1 MAERPDQRRADQMR
15 PVTFQAGFQKHPA
28 GSVLVS
34 FGNTRVI
41 CAVSVV
47 DGVPRWMKPDDPRG
61 WLTAE
66 YQMLPGATAERSPRE
81 VSRGQWSGRSS
92 EIQRL
97 VGRSLRATLD
107 LTRIP
112 GRTLYVDCDV
122 LDADGGTRC
131 AAVTGACVALE
142 LGLLKLFAAGV
153 LRDWPMTHHVA
164 AVSVGV
170 MAGEPVLDL
179 CYQEDRAAAVDMNVV
194 MTSAGQFVEIQG
206 TAEHEPFGRDQMD
219 RMLSLAEAGIRA
231 LFGLQKEAVQTAA
244 GRLA

>member
-1 MAERPDQRRADQMR
+1 MAERADKRRPEQLR
-15 PVTFQAGFQKHPA
+15 SVSFQAAFQKHPA
-28 GSVLVS
+28 GSVLVA

-41 CAVSVV
+41 CSVSVV
-47 DGVPRWMKPDDPRG
+47 EGVPRWMAPGDGRG

-81 VSRGQWSGRSS
+81 VGRGQVSGRSS

-97 VGRSLRATLD
+97 IGRSLRATLD
-107 LTRIP
+107 LGRIP

-142 LGLLKLFAAGV
+142 LALLKLLGTGA
-153 LRDWPMTHHVA
+153 LRDWPMVRRVA

-170 MAGEPVLDL
+170 VQGEILLDL
-179 CYQEDRAAAVDMNVV
+179 CYTEDSAAAVDMNVV
-194 MTSAGQFVEIQG
+194 MTSNGQFVEVQG
-206 TAEHEPFGRDQMD
+206 TAEHDPFSREQMNG
-219 RMLSLAEAGIRA
+219 MLALAEG
-231 LFGLQKEAVQTAA
+231 GLQELFRLQAEAVRSVA
-244 GRLA
+244 R

>member
-1 MAERPDQRRADQMR
+1 MAVRADQRRADHLR
-15 PVTFQAGFQKHPA
+15 EVRFEPGIQKHPA

-34 FGNTRVI
+34 FGATRVI
-41 CAVSVV
+41 CAVTVV
-47 DGVPRWMKPDDPRG
+47 DGVPKWMSAAEARG

-81 VSRGQWSGRSS
+81 VSRGQVSGRSA

-107 LTRIP
+107 LARIP

-142 LGLLKLFAAGV
+142 LALLKLLAAGQ
-153 LRDWPMTHHVA
+153 LRDWPMLRRVA

-170 MAGEPVLDL
+170 VDGEPRLDL
-179 CYQEDRAAAVDMNVV
+179 CYAEDSTAEVDMNVV
-194 MTSAGQFVEIQG
+194 MTSGGRFVEVQG
-206 TAEHEPFGRDQMD
+206 TAEHEPFSREQMD
-219 RMLSLAEAGIRA
+219 AMLALAGV
-231 LFGLQKEAVQTAA
+231 GLQELFRLQQEAVKAA
-244 GRLA
+244 SR

>member
-1 MAERPDQRRADQMR
+1 MAERVDGRRPDELRS
-15 PVTFQAGFQKHPA
+15 VSFQTGFQKQPA
-28 GSVLVS
+28 GSVLAV

-47 DGVPRWMKPDDPRG
+47 EGVPRWMSPGDERG

-81 VSRGQWSGRSS
+81 VGRGQVSGRSS

-97 VGRSLRATLD
+97 IGRSLRATLD
-107 LTRIP
+107 LSKLP

-142 LGLLKLFAAGV
+142 LALLKLMAKGV
-153 LRDWPMTHHVA
+153 LREWPMVRRVA
-164 AVSVGV
+164 GVSVGIV
-170 MAGEPVLDL
+170 KGEVLLDL
-179 CYQEDRAAAVDMNVV
+179 CYAEDSAAAVDMNVV
-194 MTSAGQFVEIQG
+194 MTSHGHFVELQG
-206 TAEHEPFGRDQMD
+206 TAEHHPFNHEQMNA
-219 RMLSLAEAGIRA
+219 MLALAEG
-231 LFGLQKEAVQTAA
+231 GLQEMFRLQGKAVRKAS
-244 GRLA
+244 R